1 MKNSFPKQCAAVCK
15 FLLLWNLLSLE
26 YTQKYVWVIACSV
39 MRMWCSMF
47 MSTEN
52 SGGVCSLPA
61 CNKLWRCKPC
71 YTARAAPHRSSEEHE
86 HCTFTPGDIPESPWQ
101 ESPVSLLR
109 LFCFKCDPSM
119 VSCLAS
125 ANWTLQDVKCKATAS
140 RQKTRKSDS
149 KTCPCDSTGV
159 LLSPHP
165 DAFWKWQN
173 FLITRKTKALLRA
186 LMNSSHDAGTVMLA
200 VKVWT
205 ASVSQ
210 H

>member
-1 MKNSFPKQCAAVCK
+1 
-15 FLLLWNLLSLE
+15 
-26 YTQKYVWVIACSV
+26 

-52 SGGVCSLPA
+52 SGGACSLPA
-61 CNKLWRCKPC
+61 WNKLWRCKHC
-71 YTARAAPHRSSEEHE
+71 YTDRAALHRSSEEHE

-109 LFCFKCDPSM
+109 LFCFKCDPLNGLLP
-119 VSCLAS
+119 CLCQ
-125 ANWTLQDVKCKATAS
+125 LDPPGVPKCKATVS

-149 KTCPCDSTGV
+149 KTCPYDSTGV

-186 LMNSSHDAGTVMLA
+186 LMNSSHDAGTVMLS